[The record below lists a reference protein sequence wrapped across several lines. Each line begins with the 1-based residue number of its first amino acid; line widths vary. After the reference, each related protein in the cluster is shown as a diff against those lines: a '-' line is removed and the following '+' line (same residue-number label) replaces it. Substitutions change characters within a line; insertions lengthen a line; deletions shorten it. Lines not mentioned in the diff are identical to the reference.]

1 MSRKSERLVNLVI
14 ALLATRRNLTKSEI
28 FRTIDGYEGNEESME
43 RMFERDKDEL
53 RSLGIE
59 IEVSGLDPL
68 FDDELGYRIKPE
80 NFAMDTKGYSLA
92 EIAYMSLAAQLW
104 KNASLN
110 EPSQRALR
118 KLSSFT
124 TSINITDIPAV
135 APITISAPNFL
146 DEIITAISDK
156 KVVEFSYVDS
166 ELKSNRRRV
175 NVYSYASNQGFWY
188 FNGLDIDK
196 NEIRTFRCDR
206 IVGDV
211 IVANKSQDYEIPEDW
226 EAETFLGERPTM
238 YRASLRIRVG
248 RGSQLRNIARSIES
262 QQEHDLVEIEYPS
275 ESEMISLILWHLD
288 DVEVV
293 SPDSLRFK
301 VIESLKTLAAQH
313 G

>member
-1 MSRKSERLVNLVI
+1 VSRKSERLVNLVI

>member
-211 IVANKSQDYEIPEDW
+211 IVANKSQDYEIPKDW

>member
-1 MSRKSERLVNLVI
+1 VSRKSERLVNLVI

-211 IVANKSQDYEIPEDW
+211 IVANKSQDYEIPKDW